1 MMPINHDPGASVAVH
16 SDILLDDAP
25 PADRFQRQAELV
37 PLHGLAELEVTV
49 IGVGAV
55 GRQVAVQLAA
65 MGVRHLQLIDF
76 DRVEP
81 TNITTQA
88 YPAHDVGM
96 WKVAATA
103 RAVREIDSG
112 IQITLVQD
120 RFRPTRD
127 LDGAVFCCVDS
138 ISARAAI
145 WRSVGR
151 TCRFWSDGRML
162 GEVLRVLTVSDEASR
177 RHYATTLF
185 PQAEAQVGR
194 CTARS
199 TIYAASITAGMMLHQ
214 FARWLRK
221 QPTDADLTL
230 NLLASELT
238 VA

>member
-1 MMPINHDPGASVAVH
+1 MTGLSHVTGE
-16 SDILLDDAP
+16 SDSESDDDSP
-25 PADRFQRQAELV
+25 TRTSPENRFERQEHLV
-37 PLHGLAELEVTV
+37 PSGGLSELEVTV

-76 DRVEP
+76 DRVET

-88 YPAHDVGM
+88 YPARDVGM

-112 IQITLVQD
+112 IRITLVQD
-120 RFRPTRD
+120 RFRPTREFD
-127 LDGAVFCCVDS
+127 QAVFCCVDS
-138 ISARAAI
+138 ISARSAI

-162 GEVLRVLTVSDEASR
+162 GEVLRVLTASDEASR
-177 RHYATTLF
+177 RHYGSTLF

-199 TIYAASITAGMMLHQ
+199 TIYAASITAGLMLHQ
-214 FARWLRK
+214 FARWLRG
-221 QPTDADLTL
+221 QPNDADLTV

-238 VA
+238 IA

>member
-1 MMPINHDPGASVAVH
+1 MTEMPHDPGSATTTSG
-16 SDILLDDAP
+16 DDLQQVRAP
-25 PADRFQRQAELV
+25 PNRFQRQADLV
-37 PLHGLAELEVTV
+37 PLSGLSDLEVTV

-55 GRQVAVQLAA
+55 GRQVSVQLAA
-65 MGVRHLQLIDF
+65 MGVRRLQLIDF
-76 DRVEP
+76 DRVET

-120 RFRPTRD
+120 RFRPTRE
-127 LDGAVFCCVDS
+127 LEGAIFCCVDS
-138 ISARAAI
+138 ISARSAI

-162 GEVLRVLTVSDEASR
+162 GEVLRVLTASDEPSR
-177 RHYATTLF
+177 RHYGTTLF
-185 PQAEAQVGR
+185 PQVEAQVGR

-199 TIYAASITAGMMLHQ
+199 TIYAASITAGLMLHQ

-221 QPTDADLTL
+221 QPNDADLTV

-238 VA
+238 VS